1 MFKKVNKFKDEFS
14 SLKKN
19 TGFYL
24 VVKNKVVYL
33 QRIKQ
38 LKFYYYEKNLL
49 IISFNNNVLF

>member
-24 VVKNKVVYL
+24 VVKN
-33 QRIKQ
+33 
-38 LKFYYYEKNLL
+38 EKNFCF
-49 IISFNNNVLF
+49 IRFSPYFKYVIV

>member
-14 SLKKN
+14 SLKKKN

-38 LKFYYYEKNLL
+38 LKFIL
-49 IISFNNNVLF
+49 